1 MKKYVLTIVFACLV
15 AANVSAQAIYK
26 EVVAMKANVE
36 KLMNDIEQ
44 SPWLSLTEHADTK
57 GGLFQERCPLLS
69 H

>member
-36 KLMNDIEQ
+36 KLMNDSRSE
-44 SPWLSLTEHADTK
+44 
-57 GGLFQERCPLLS
+57 ERR
-69 H
+69 